1 MTTTG
6 VDVNLLYNKIIMLCI
21 LSNLLYC
28 IYLPI
33 SIEFVNKKEGEEYNA
48 ISRICWVYEKV
59 LKNAVGRSLIIIL
72 NWKAQV
78 QVL

>member
-28 IYLPI
+28 IYLPV

-48 ISRICWVYEKV
+48 ISRIC
-59 LKNAVGRSLIIIL
+59 
-72 NWKAQV
+72 
-78 QVL
+78 

>member
-21 LSNLLYC
+21 LSNVLFC
-28 IYLPI
+28 IYLPV
-33 SIEFVNKKEGEEYNA
+33 SIEFVDKKEGEEYNA

-59 LKNAVGRSLIIIL
+59 LKNAVGCSLIIIL